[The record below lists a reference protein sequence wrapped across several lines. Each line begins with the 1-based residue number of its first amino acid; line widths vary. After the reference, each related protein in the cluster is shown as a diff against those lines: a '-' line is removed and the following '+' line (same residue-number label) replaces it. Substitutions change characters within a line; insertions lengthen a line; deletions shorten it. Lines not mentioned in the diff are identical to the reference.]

1 MIYDSRYLSLV
12 HARKL
17 LDAKCQVERKPATHD
32 FAPKQQ
38 VSSGTEVA
46 IPPYAGQIL
55 QGLVFDA
62 IHLGSAIYYTR
73 RQNVGK
79 NRTKT
84 LNTSTLPSIISHTNS
99 NFAPW
104 LK

>member
-1 MIYDSRYLSLV
+1 M
-12 HARKL
+12 
-17 LDAKCQVERKPATHD
+17 
-32 FAPKQQ
+32 
-38 VSSGTEVA
+38 EVA
-46 IPPYAGQIL
+46 IPRFAGQIL
-55 QGLVFDA
+55 QRLVLYA
-62 IHLGSAIYYTR
+62 VGLGSAIHYTR

-99 NFAPW
+99 SFAPW